1 MILAIGIVTVM
12 GVLAVYANRTVAP
25 GVAKLPMQWSLK
37 REVSWTAPR
46 AIAFALIP
54 VLAAGV
60 LAALVQSNQVRNTD
74 IAWMGGVF
82 LACQLLHITL
92 THRWFNASR
101 R

>member
-1 MILAIGIVTVM
+1 MLVIVPAVIMIIIG
-12 GVLAVYANRTVAP
+12 AYAYSSVAP
-25 GVAKLPMQWSLK
+25 GVASIPMQWSLK

-46 AIAFALIP
+46 AIAFAFIP